1 MEIKD
6 KVVKYKIELFNV
18 LNMCNFFEQKKYK
31 EY

>member
-18 LNMCNFFEQKKYK
+18 LNMCNFFE
-31 EY
+31 